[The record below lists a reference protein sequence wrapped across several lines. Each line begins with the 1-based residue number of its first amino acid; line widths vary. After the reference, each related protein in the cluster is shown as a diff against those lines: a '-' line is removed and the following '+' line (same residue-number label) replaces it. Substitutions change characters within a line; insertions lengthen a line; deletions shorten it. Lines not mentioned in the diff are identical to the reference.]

1 MTDVDTRNE
10 MNAPVYRAVVVGVPS
25 TMTAR
30 LLWRWLEAGHEVTE
44 LWMPAGLDR
53 GMLRRERQLGFFR
66 PGWSVA
72 AAVRRFS
79 IPVRDVGREILA
91 KDESLARSVERSD
104 LILSC
109 MFPYRLPPHLLA
121 RAGGR
126 ALNLHPALLPA
137 WRGCAP
143 IDSMVQAGRA
153 AVDGGVTLHVMVD
166 KFDAGAIV
174 AAVPVP
180 LDPGKD
186 LIWWAQALSRASGD
200 LVHIGVEPFLRGE
213 IEPRPQPDSPTPYA
227 GKATAQFAIDK
238 TTSFDQADRHLSLFG
253 RSAALDLKTDDRT
266 IRVLGRARS
275 LGPPT
280 GDPPRIGPFFV
291 TMDLADARC
300 RFRRRLPG
308 ASRRLRLKR
317 LLRWTIA
324 AY

>member
-1 MTDVDTRNE
+1 
-10 MNAPVYRAVVVGVPS
+10 MNAPVYRAVVAGVPS

-30 LLWRWLEAGHEVTE
+30 LLWRWLEAGHQVTE

-72 AAVRRFS
+72 AAARRFN
-79 IPVRDVGREILA
+79 IPVRHVEREALA
-91 KDESLARSVERSD
+91 KDESLAESVERSD

-109 MFPYRLPPHLLA
+109 MFPYRVPSHLLTL
-121 RAGGR
+121 AGGR
-126 ALNLHPALLPA
+126 ALNLHPAMLPA
-137 WRGCAP
+137 WRGSAP
-143 IDSMVQAGRA
+143 MISMVRAGRA
-153 AVDGGVTLHVMVD
+153 ALDGGVTLHVMVD
-166 KFDAGAIV
+166 RFDAGAIV

-180 LDPGKD
+180 LDPGRD
-186 LIWWAQALSRASGD
+186 WIWWAQALSRASGD
-200 LVHIGVEPFLRGE
+200 LVREGVEPFLRGE
-213 IEPRPQPDSPTPYA
+213 IDPRPQPASPTPYA
-227 GKATAQFAIDK
+227 LRANAQFAIDK
-238 TTSFDQADRHLSLFG
+238 TTSYDQADRHLSLFG
-253 RSAALDLKTDDRT
+253 GYASRDLRTDDRT

-280 GDPPRIGPFFV
+280 GEPPRIGPFFV
-291 TMDLADARC
+291 AMDLADARC

-317 LLRWTIA
+317 LLRWVIA